1 MQDMSISEV
10 LRDPLIRLMLKADGT
25 SLKSFELLLEKAAYD
40 QAISQL
46 GAQAVSRPPESI
58 YLRNGDAGTTCN

>member
-25 SLKSFELLLEKAAYD
+25 SLKSFELLLERAAYD
-40 QAISQL
+40 QAISA
-46 GAQAVSRPPESI
+46 GARAMSRPPESI